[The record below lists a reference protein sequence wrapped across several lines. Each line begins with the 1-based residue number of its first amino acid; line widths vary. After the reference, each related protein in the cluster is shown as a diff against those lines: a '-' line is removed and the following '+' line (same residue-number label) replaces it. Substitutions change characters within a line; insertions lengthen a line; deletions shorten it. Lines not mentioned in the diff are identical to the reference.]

1 MDKIAQLDR
10 PARGQKPENPVSTL
24 DLAPIGNCAAT
35 ALVDRRARFVWACC
49 PRVDGEPV
57 FSALLDPACG
67 LPGEAGLWSVDIE
80 DGDVE
85 DQAYV
90 RNTAILRT
98 VFADRHGNR
107 CEVLDFA
114 PRLSNLNRIYR
125 PWAFFRLIRPLSGAP
140 RIRVRLQPTG
150 NWGET
155 CASSSSGSSHIR
167 YDCGAVAMR
176 LTTNAPLTYVR
187 DEQAF
192 RLEGPLAFHLGAD
205 EPYPG
210 DVLFDAEHMLRGTTS
225 YWQGW
230 VRTLYLP
237 LEWQEAVIRAAIAL
251 KLCSYE
257 ETGAIVAALT
267 TSVPEAPGTERNWDY
282 RYCWIRDAYYVV
294 RALNRLGAADMLESY
309 LVYLRNLVDLSRGG
323 HVQPLYGVGLEA
335 ELEERFAPGMNG
347 YRGMGPVRVGN
358 QAHEHFQHDVYG
370 QMILPLVQS
379 FFDAR
384 FLRPGTLDDFHALE
398 AVGERAFEMHDQPDA
413 GLWEFRTR
421 ARVHTYSA
429 LMCWAACDRLAN
441 AAAALDQENRRQY
454 WQDRADTIRQAIET
468 RAWNA
473 ERGHFAGSFEG
484 EEVDASLLQL
494 FELGFLP
501 PDDPRCVA
509 TFAEVERQLRHGDN
523 LYRYIEPDDF
533 GEPETA
539 FNFCTFWY
547 IEALHLQGRE
557 AEARE
562 LFEAMLARRTHSG
575 LLSEDVKVDS
585 GELWGN
591 FPQTY
596 SLVGLITCAT
606 LLSKP
611 WTTIR

>member
-1 MDKIAQLDR
+1 
-10 PARGQKPENPVSTL
+10 
-24 DLAPIGNCAAT
+24 
-35 ALVDRRARFVWACC
+35 
-49 PRVDGEPV
+49 
-57 FSALLDPACG
+57 
-67 LPGEAGLWSVDIE
+67 
-80 DGDVE
+80 
-85 DQAYV
+85 
-90 RNTAILRT
+90 
-98 VFADRHGNR
+98 
-107 CEVLDFA
+107 
-114 PRLSNLNRIYR
+114 
-125 PWAFFRLIRPLSGAP
+125 
-140 RIRVRLQPTG
+140 
-150 NWGET
+150 
-155 CASSSSGSSHIR
+155 
-167 YDCGAVAMR
+167 
-176 LTTNAPLTYVR
+176 
-187 DEQAF
+187 
-192 RLEGPLAFHLGAD
+192 
-205 EPYPG
+205 
-210 DVLFDAEHMLRGTTS
+210 
-225 YWQGW
+225 
-230 VRTLYLP
+230 
-237 LEWQEAVIRAAIAL
+237 
-251 KLCSYE
+251 
-257 ETGAIVAALT
+257 
-267 TSVPEAPGTERNWDY
+267 
-282 RYCWIRDAYYVV
+282 
-294 RALNRLGAADMLESY
+294 
-309 LVYLRNLVDLSRGG
+309 
-323 HVQPLYGVGLEA
+323 VGLEA
-335 ELEERFAPGMNG
+335 ELEERLAPGLAG

-384 FLRPGTLDDFHALE
+384 LLRPGTIEDFHALE

-441 AAAALDQENRRQY
+441 AAAALDRDDRRAY
-454 WQDRADTIRQAIET
+454 WQDRADTIRTAIET

-473 ERGHFAGSFEG
+473 ERGHFTGSFGG

-501 PDDPRCVA
+501 PDDPRCKA
-509 TFAEVERQLRHGDN
+509 TFAEVERQLRKGDN
-523 LYRYIEPDDF
+523 LYRYVEPDDF

-596 SLVGLITCAT
+596 SLVGLITCAA